1 MEAKYDGQSKQE
13 AKNGGVVYILC
24 FGIKKYSCY
33 LKYHTFQIQRY
44 ESSERQKT
52 IFHYISSFVFEHTL
66 QRRYNAGDGS
76 HKIEP
81 RYK

>member
-1 MEAKYDGQSKQE
+1 MLGRNYSETFLDIFT
-13 AKNGGVVYILC
+13 N
-24 FGIKKYSCY
+24 FGIDIKHHQTKCNV
-33 LKYHTFQIQRY
+33 LILR
-44 ESSERQKT
+44 T
-52 IFHYISSFVFEHTL
+52 INPPTVCMELCPFIVFSTL